1 MMYGYGYGFEHGYEF
16 MRGGMICMMIF
27 GLVMIG
33 TVVYFALKGSHNHNQ
48 SKSFAYNNNNSG
60 SDRALE
66 ILNEKFANG
75 EIGEEEYSSKR
86 KLISGR

>member
-1 MMYGYGYGFEHGYEF
+1 MMYGYGYVYEHGHEF
-16 MRGGMICMMIF
+16 MRGGVICMMIF
-27 GLVMIG
+27 GLIIIG
-33 TVVYFALKGSHNHNQ
+33 AVVYFVLKGNHSHIQ

-60 SDRALE
+60 TGRALE

-75 EIGEEEYSSKR
+75 EISEEEYSSKK